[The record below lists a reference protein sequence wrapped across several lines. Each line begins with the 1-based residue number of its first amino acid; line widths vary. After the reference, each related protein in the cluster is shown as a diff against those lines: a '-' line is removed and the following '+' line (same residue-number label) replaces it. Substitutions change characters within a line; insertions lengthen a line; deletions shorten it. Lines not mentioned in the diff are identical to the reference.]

1 MPRNVDGNITTTP
14 SVVVKTIFEVMAE
27 TKADVIP
34 LFKGGMARVDEDKA
48 DGKGVVLGGGGSY
61 TLPAAT
67 TAALGGV
74 KKTPAVATVA
84 ALADAATIVTAFND
98 LVTKLRAAGVVT

>member
-1 MPRNVDGNITTTP
+1 MPVDSKGNVTTNK
-14 SVVVKTIFEVMAE
+14 SVNVKTINDVMIEDKVDTIAL
-27 TKADVIP
+27 K
-34 LFKGGMARVDEDKA
+34 LGGMARTPQDTGA
-48 DGKGVVLGGGGSY
+48 GVVLGGGGSY

-74 KKTPAVATVA
+74 KKTPAVA
-84 ALADAATIVTAFND
+84 ALAGGADAATIVTAFND

>member
-1 MPRNVDGNITTTP
+1 MPVDVSGNITTTP
-14 SVVVKTIFEVMAE
+14 SVVVKTLH
-27 TKADVIP
+27 DVI
-34 LFKGGMARVDEDKA
+34 LNDSKDVVALKIAGMARTTKDV
-48 DGKGVVLGGGGSY
+48 GKGIDLGGHAY

-74 KKTPAVATVA
+74 KKTAAVG
-84 ALADAATIVTAFND
+84 ALAGGADAAKIVTAFND

>member
-1 MPRNVDGNITTTP
+1 MPVDSKGNVTTNK
-14 SVVVKTIFEVMAE
+14 SVNVKTITDVMIKDKVDTIAL
-27 TKADVIP
+27 K
-34 LFKGGMARVDEDKA
+34 LGGMARTPQDT
-48 DGKGVVLGGGGSY
+48 GSGVVLDGGGSY

-74 KKTPAVATVA
+74 KKTPAVA
-84 ALADAATIVTAFND
+84 ALAGGADAATIVTAFND

>member
-1 MPRNVDGNITTTP
+1 MPVDVDGNITTTP
-14 SVVVKTIFEVMAE
+14 SVVVKTLH
-27 TKADVIP
+27 DVI
-34 LFKGGMARVDEDKA
+34 LDDSKDVVALKVAGMARTPKDAGAGIEF
-48 DGKGVVLGGGGSY
+48 GGGSY

-74 KKTPAVATVA
+74 KKTTAVS
-84 ALADAATIVTAFND
+84 ALAGGADLPTTVTAFND

>member
-1 MPRNVDGNITTTP
+1 MPVDVSGNITTTP
-14 SVVVKTIFEVMAE
+14 SVVVKTLH
-27 TKADVIP
+27 DVI
-34 LFKGGMARVDEDKA
+34 LNDSKDVVALKVAGMARTSKDAGTGIE
-48 DGKGVVLGGGGSY
+48 LGGGGVSY

-74 KKTPAVATVA
+74 KKTAAVS
-84 ALADAATIVTAFND
+84 ALAGGADAATIVTAFND

>member
-1 MPRNVDGNITTTP
+1 MPVDVNGNITTTP
-14 SVVVKTIFEVMAE
+14 SVVVKTLH
-27 TKADVIP
+27 DVI
-34 LFKGGMARVDEDKA
+34 LNDSKDVVALKVAGMARTSKDAGTGIE
-48 DGKGVVLGGGGSY
+48 LGGGVSY

-74 KKTPAVATVA
+74 KKTPTVS
-84 ALADAATIVTAFND
+84 ALASGADAATIVTAFND